1 MLSRVLV
8 PPATFEEE
16 AVDVDAIL
24 RRRVVTVFRHHVE
37 VKLDHIDRD
46 RVLSR
51 KVLQVS
57 GVGEW
62 VSERAR
68 VRFLRTKANRAGR
81 VSYLQRASEECLVKV
96 EP

>member
-37 VKLDHIDRD
+37 VKLDHIDRN

-57 GVGEW
+57 GVGVGEW
-62 VSERAR
+62 
-68 VRFLRTKANRAGR
+68 
-81 VSYLQRASEECLVKV
+81 ASG
-96 EP
+96 

>member
-37 VKLDHIDRD
+37 VKLDHIDRY
-46 RVLSR
+46 RVLSC

-57 GVGEW
+57 GVGVGEW
-62 VSERAR
+62 
-68 VRFLRTKANRAGR
+68 
-81 VSYLQRASEECLVKV
+81 ASG
-96 EP
+96 